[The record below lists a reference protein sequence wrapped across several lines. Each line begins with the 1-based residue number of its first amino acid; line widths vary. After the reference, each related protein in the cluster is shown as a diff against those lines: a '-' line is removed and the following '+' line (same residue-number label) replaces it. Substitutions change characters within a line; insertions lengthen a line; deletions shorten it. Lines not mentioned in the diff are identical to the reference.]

1 MSELTPHW
9 VEKKATYRR
18 RKHPVQKPWG
28 GAENG
33 LFCWTGSLARWLEH
47 SRERVFSYK
56 SNQRWGSDLGMS
68 FFFFLK
74 KALDIATWESLDAR
88 ARTSEIGD
96 AFKLWNWRHKEHGDV
111 DLSRHWNWQHPTV
124 QILRFMMYLWFQ
136 QDPIPSRWGGPLCS
150 HFTYEKAKFMWD
162 TAAQHAH
169 VARKRWCWN
178 WDLSVVPLCSLLFQD
193 AQTSESRPIIGN
205 LPCWK

>member
-9 VEKKATYRR
+9 VEKKAIYRR

-47 SRERVFSYK
+47 SREGVFSYK
-56 SNQRWGSDLGMS
+56 SNQHWGSDLDMS
-68 FFFFLK
+68 FFFFFLSK
-74 KALDIATWESLDAR
+74 RLILLFGSHWMPERGLQRQVMHLSCETDYTKAWRCWLIKALELTASNSTDITLHESL
-88 ARTSEIGD
+88 S
-96 AFKLWNWRHKEHGDV
+96 
-111 DLSRHWNWQHPTV
+111 
-124 QILRFMMYLWFQ
+124 YLWFQ

-150 HFTYEKAKFMWD
+150 HFTYEKAKFVWD

-169 VARKRWCWN
+169 VARKRWRWN
-178 WDLSVVPLCSLLFQD
+178 
-193 AQTSESRPIIGN
+193 
-205 LPCWK
+205 